1 MASAFGGQRSIQ
13 LSYGC
18 LWNGDIGESHRH
30 RNRKMQMIAGAG
42 GLTVSPKRLCETL
55 MAS

>member
-18 LWNGDIGESHRH
+18 LWNGDIGESRWY
-30 RNRKMQMIAGAG
+30 RNRKMQMNPCAK
-42 GLTVSPKRLCETL
+42 GLPSQ
-55 MAS
+55 